1 MFESIKIKPLTKEQ
15 IIISADR
22 LTRFKFT
29 EQKYLRV
36 FTDILV
42 NNLISPKMKK
52 TEIEETDYKKITELA
67 EYIINSS
74 LEKLGISIQ
83 NSGKINERLKQYE
96 NLVFVLESSCEKL
109 LDNNINYDGI
119 LELLGKTCVKNLQWL
134 KSLSSDSDPVALRE
148 LHSLK
153 FPISTVLICE
163 GITEETL
170 LPEFAK
176 LMDFDF
182 DKNGIFILSAGGK
195 NQVVKT
201 FYKLVECLKLP
212 IFVLLDKDADENYR
226 EILPKMRKIDRIHLI
241 EHGEFED
248 ILPVKLLEKTLA
260 FATKNISIAEEGEI
274 HEGETVEFLTDFFKH
289 RGLHE
294 FKKAEFANMV
304 KENISSKEDVSEEI
318 SEILK
323 ELFTIIN

>member
-83 NSGKINERLKQYE
+83 NSGKINEKLKQYE

-212 IFVLLDKDADENYR
+212 IFVLLDKDAEENYR

>member
-1 MFESIKIKPLTKEQ
+1 MFESIKVKPLTKEQ

-83 NSGKINERLKQYE
+83 NSGKINEKLKQYE

-163 GITEETL
+163 GITEEIL

-212 IFVLLDKDADENYR
+212 IFVLLDKDAEENYR

-294 FKKAEFANMV
+294 FKKAEFAHMV

>member
-74 LEKLGISIQ
+74 LENLGISIQ
-83 NSGKINERLKQYE
+83 NSGKINKKLKQYE

-119 LELLGKTCVKNLQWL
+119 LEVLGKPDVKNLQWL
-134 KSLSSDSDPVALRE
+134 KSLASDSDPVALRE

-182 DKNGIFILSAGGK
+182 DKNGIFVLSAGGK

-212 IFVLLDKDADENYR
+212 IFVLLDKDAEENYR

-260 FATKNISIAEEGEI
+260 FATKNISVAEEGEI

-294 FKKAEFANMV
+294 FKKAEFAHMV

>member
-83 NSGKINERLKQYE
+83 NSGKINEKLKQYE

>member
-74 LEKLGISIQ
+74 LENLGISIQ
-83 NSGKINERLKQYE
+83 NSGKINKKLKQYE

-119 LELLGKTCVKNLQWL
+119 LELLGKPDVKNLQWL
-134 KSLSSDSDPVALRE
+134 KSLASDSDPIALRE

-182 DKNGIFILSAGGK
+182 DKNGIFVLSAGGK

-212 IFVLLDKDADENYR
+212 IFVLLDKDAEENYR

-260 FATKNISIAEEGEI
+260 FATKNISVAEEGEI

-294 FKKAEFANMV
+294 FKKAEFAHMV

>member
-74 LEKLGISIQ
+74 LENLGISIQ
-83 NSGKINERLKQYE
+83 NSGKINKKLKQYE

-119 LELLGKTCVKNLQWL
+119 LELLGKPDVKNLQWL

-163 GITEETL
+163 GITEETI

-182 DKNGIFILSAGGK
+182 DKNGIFVLSAGGK

-212 IFVLLDKDADENYR
+212 IFVLLDKDAEENYR

-260 FATKNISIAEEGEI
+260 FATKNISVAEEGEI

-294 FKKAEFANMV
+294 FKKAEFAHMV

>member
-74 LEKLGISIQ
+74 LENLGISIQ
-83 NSGKINERLKQYE
+83 NSGKINKKLKQYE

-119 LELLGKTCVKNLQWL
+119 LELLEKPDVKNLQWL
-134 KSLSSDSDPVALRE
+134 KSLASDSDPVTLRE
-148 LHSLK
+148 LHALK

-182 DKNGIFILSAGGK
+182 DKNGIFVLSAGGK

-212 IFVLLDKDADENYR
+212 IFVLLDKDAEENYR

-260 FATKNISIAEEGEI
+260 FATKNISVAEEGEI

-294 FKKAEFANMV
+294 FKKAEFAHMV

>member
-52 TEIEETDYKKITELA
+52 TEIEETDYKKITELT

-83 NSGKINERLKQYE
+83 NSGKINEKLKQYE

-153 FPISTVLICE
+153 FPISKVLICE

-212 IFVLLDKDADENYR
+212 IFVLLDKDAEENYR

-294 FKKAEFANMV
+294 FKKAEFAHMV

>member
-52 TEIEETDYKKITELA
+52 TEIEEADYKKITELA

-74 LEKLGISIQ
+74 LENLGISIQ
-83 NSGKINERLKQYE
+83 NSGKINKKLKQYE

-119 LELLGKTCVKNLQWL
+119 LELLGKPDVKNLQWL
-134 KSLSSDSDPVALRE
+134 KSLASDSDPVALRE

-182 DKNGIFILSAGGK
+182 DKNGIFVLSAGGK

-212 IFVLLDKDADENYR
+212 IFVLLDKDAEENYR

-260 FATKNISIAEEGEI
+260 FATKNISVAEEGEI

-294 FKKAEFANMV
+294 FKKAEFAHMV

>member
-74 LEKLGISIQ
+74 LENLGISIQ
-83 NSGKINERLKQYE
+83 NSGKINKKLKQYE

-119 LELLGKTCVKNLQWL
+119 LELLEKPDVKNLQWL

-212 IFVLLDKDADENYR
+212 IFVLLDKDAEENYR

-294 FKKAEFANMV
+294 FKKAEFAHMV

>member
-74 LEKLGISIQ
+74 LENLGISIQ
-83 NSGKINERLKQYE
+83 NSGKINKKLKQYE

-119 LELLGKTCVKNLQWL
+119 LELLGKPDVKNLQWL
-134 KSLSSDSDPVALRE
+134 KSLASDSDPVILRE

-182 DKNGIFILSAGGK
+182 DKNGIFVLSAGGK

-201 FYKLVECLKLP
+201 FYKLVESLKLP
-212 IFVLLDKDADENYR
+212 IFVLLDKDAEENYR

-260 FATKNISIAEEGEI
+260 FATKNISVAEEGEI

-294 FKKAEFANMV
+294 FKKAEFAHMV

>member
-1 MFESIKIKPLTKEQ
+1 MGHYPVEK
-15 IIISADR
+15 III
-22 LTRFKFT
+22 
-29 EQKYLRV
+29 
-36 FTDILV
+36 
-42 NNLISPKMKK
+42 
-52 TEIEETDYKKITELA
+52 A
-67 EYIINSS
+67 E
-74 LEKLGISIQ
+74 G
-83 NSGKINERLKQYE
+83 
-96 NLVFVLESSCEKL
+96 
-109 LDNNINYDGI
+109 
-119 LELLGKTCVKNLQWL
+119 
-134 KSLSSDSDPVALRE
+134 A
-148 LHSLK
+148 
-153 FPISTVLICE
+153 
-163 GITEETL
+163 TEETL

-212 IFVLLDKDADENYR
+212 IFVLLDKDAEENYR

-248 ILPVKLLEKTLA
+248 ILPVKLLEKTLS

-294 FKKAEFANMV
+294 FKKAEFAHMV

>member
-83 NSGKINERLKQYE
+83 NSGKINEKLKQYE

-153 FPISTVLICE
+153 FPISKVLICE

-182 DKNGIFILSAGGK
+182 DKNGIFVLSAGGK

-201 FYKLVECLKLP
+201 FYKLVESLKLP
-212 IFVLLDKDADENYR
+212 IFVLLDKDAEENYR

-260 FATKNISIAEEGEI
+260 FATKNISVAEEGEI

-294 FKKAEFANMV
+294 FKKAEFAHMV

>member
-83 NSGKINERLKQYE
+83 NSGKINEKLKQYE

-119 LELLGKTCVKNLQWL
+119 LELLGKTCVKNHQWM
-134 KSLSSDSDPVALRE
+134 KS
-148 LHSLK
+148 
-153 FPISTVLICE
+153 
-163 GITEETL
+163 
-170 LPEFAK
+170 
-176 LMDFDF
+176 
-182 DKNGIFILSAGGK
+182 
-195 NQVVKT
+195 
-201 FYKLVECLKLP
+201 
-212 IFVLLDKDADENYR
+212 
-226 EILPKMRKIDRIHLI
+226 
-241 EHGEFED
+241 
-248 ILPVKLLEKTLA
+248 
-260 FATKNISIAEEGEI
+260 
-274 HEGETVEFLTDFFKH
+274 
-289 RGLHE
+289 
-294 FKKAEFANMV
+294 
-304 KENISSKEDVSEEI
+304 
-318 SEILK
+318 
-323 ELFTIIN
+323 

>member
-83 NSGKINERLKQYE
+83 NSGKINEKLKQYE
-96 NLVFVLESSCEKL
+96 NLVFILESSCEKL

-212 IFVLLDKDADENYR
+212 IFVLLDKDAEENYR

>member
-74 LEKLGISIQ
+74 LENLGISIQ
-83 NSGKINERLKQYE
+83 NSGKINKKLKQYE

-119 LELLGKTCVKNLQWL
+119 LELLGKPDVKNLQWL
-134 KSLSSDSDPVALRE
+134 KSLEADSDPVALRE

-182 DKNGIFILSAGGK
+182 DKNGIFVLSAGGK

-212 IFVLLDKDADENYR
+212 IFVLLDKDAEENYR

-248 ILPVKLLEKTLA
+248 ILPVKLLEKTLD
-260 FATKNISIAEEGEI
+260 FATKNISVAEEGEI

-294 FKKAEFANMV
+294 FKKAEFAHMV

>member
-83 NSGKINERLKQYE
+83 NSGKINEKLKQYE

-119 LELLGKTCVKNLQWL
+119 MELLGKTCVKNLQWL

-212 IFVLLDKDADENYR
+212 IFVLLDKDAEENYR

-248 ILPVKLLEKTLA
+248 ILPVKLLEKTLS

-274 HEGETVEFLTDFFKH
+274 QEGETVEFLTDFFKH

-294 FKKAEFANMV
+294 FKKAEFAHMV

>member
-83 NSGKINERLKQYE
+83 NSGKINEKLKQYE

-134 KSLSSDSDPVALRE
+134 TSLSSDSDPVALRE

-212 IFVLLDKDADENYR
+212 IFVLLDKDAEENYR

-294 FKKAEFANMV
+294 FKKAEFAHMV

>member
-74 LEKLGISIQ
+74 LENLGISIQ
-83 NSGKINERLKQYE
+83 NSGKINKKLKQYE

-119 LELLGKTCVKNLQWL
+119 LELLGKPDVKNLQWL
-134 KSLSSDSDPVALRE
+134 KSLASDSDSVALRE

-182 DKNGIFILSAGGK
+182 DKNGIFVLSAGGK

-212 IFVLLDKDADENYR
+212 IFVLLDKDAEENYR

-260 FATKNISIAEEGEI
+260 FATKNISVAEEGEI

-294 FKKAEFANMV
+294 FKKAEFAHMV

>member
-74 LEKLGISIQ
+74 LENLGISIQ
-83 NSGKINERLKQYE
+83 NSGKINEKLKQYE

-119 LELLGKTCVKNLQWL
+119 LEVLGKPDVKNLQWL
-134 KSLSSDSDPVALRE
+134 KSLASDSDPIALRE

-182 DKNGIFILSAGGK
+182 DKNGIFVLSAGGK

-212 IFVLLDKDADENYR
+212 IFVLLDKDAEENYR

-260 FATKNISIAEEGEI
+260 FATKNISVAEEGEI

-294 FKKAEFANMV
+294 FKKAEFAHMV

>member
-42 NNLISPKMKK
+42 NNLISPKIKK

-74 LEKLGISIQ
+74 LENLGISIQ
-83 NSGKINERLKQYE
+83 NSGKINEKLKQYE

-119 LELLGKTCVKNLQWL
+119 LELLEKTCVKNLQWL
-134 KSLSSDSDPVALRE
+134 KSLASDSDPVTLRE

-182 DKNGIFILSAGGK
+182 DKNGIFVLSAGGK

-212 IFVLLDKDADENYR
+212 IFVLLDKDAEENYR

-260 FATKNISIAEEGEI
+260 FATKNISVAEEGEI

-294 FKKAEFANMV
+294 FKKAEFAHMV

>member
-83 NSGKINERLKQYE
+83 NSGKINEKLKQYE

-134 KSLSSDSDPVALRE
+134 TSLSSDSDPVALRE

-212 IFVLLDKDADENYR
+212 IFVLLDKDAEENYR

-260 FATKNISIAEEGEI
+260 FATKNISVAEEGEI

-294 FKKAEFANMV
+294 FKKAEFAHMV

>member
-83 NSGKINERLKQYE
+83 NSGKINEKLKQYE

-212 IFVLLDKDADENYR
+212 IFVLLDKDAEENYR

-248 ILPVKLLEKTLA
+248 ILPVKLLEKTLS

-274 HEGETVEFLTDFFKH
+274 QEGETVEFLTDFFKH

-294 FKKAEFANMV
+294 FKKAEFAHMV

>member
-67 EYIINSS
+67 EYIINLS
-74 LEKLGISIQ
+74 LENLGISIQ
-83 NSGKINERLKQYE
+83 NSGKINKKLKQYE

-119 LELLGKTCVKNLQWL
+119 LEVLGKPDVKNLQWL
-134 KSLSSDSDPVALRE
+134 KSLASDSDPVALRE

-182 DKNGIFILSAGGK
+182 DKNGIFVLSAGGK

-212 IFVLLDKDADENYR
+212 IFVLLDKDAEENYR

-260 FATKNISIAEEGEI
+260 FATKNISVAEEGEI

-294 FKKAEFANMV
+294 FKKAEFAHMV

>member
-83 NSGKINERLKQYE
+83 NSGKINEKLKQYE

-260 FATKNISIAEEGEI
+260 FATKNISVAEEGEI

-294 FKKAEFANMV
+294 FKKAEFAHMV
-304 KENISSKEDVSEEI
+304 RENISSKEDVSEEI

>member
-83 NSGKINERLKQYE
+83 NSGKINEKLKQYE

-176 LMDFDF
+176 HMDFDF

-212 IFVLLDKDADENYR
+212 IFVLLDKDAEENYR

-248 ILPVKLLEKTLA
+248 ILPVKLLEKTLS

-274 HEGETVEFLTDFFKH
+274 QEGETVEFLTDFFKH

-294 FKKAEFANMV
+294 FKKAEFAHMV

>member
-83 NSGKINERLKQYE
+83 NSGKINEKLKQYE

-119 LELLGKTCVKNLQWL
+119 SELLGKTCVKNLQWL

-212 IFVLLDKDADENYR
+212 IFVLLDKDAEENYR

-294 FKKAEFANMV
+294 FKKAEFAHMV

>member
-74 LEKLGISIQ
+74 LENLGISIQ
-83 NSGKINERLKQYE
+83 NSGKINEKLKQYE

-119 LELLGKTCVKNLQWL
+119 LEVLGKPDVKNLQWL
-134 KSLSSDSDPVALRE
+134 KSLASDSDPVTLRE
-148 LHSLK
+148 LHALK

-182 DKNGIFILSAGGK
+182 DKNGIFVLSAGGK

-212 IFVLLDKDADENYR
+212 IFVLLDKDAEENYR

-260 FATKNISIAEEGEI
+260 FATKNISVAEEGEI

-294 FKKAEFANMV
+294 FKKAEFAHMV

>member
-74 LEKLGISIQ
+74 LENLGISIQ
-83 NSGKINERLKQYE
+83 NSGKINEKLKQYE

-119 LELLGKTCVKNLQWL
+119 LEVLGKPDVKNLQWL

-212 IFVLLDKDADENYR
+212 IFVLLDKDAEENYR

-248 ILPVKLLEKTLA
+248 ILPVKLLEKTLS

-294 FKKAEFANMV
+294 FKKAEFAHMV

>member
-29 EQKYLRV
+29 EPKYLRV

-83 NSGKINERLKQYE
+83 NSGKINEKLKQYE

-212 IFVLLDKDADENYR
+212 IFVLLDKDAEENYR

-274 HEGETVEFLTDFFKH
+274 QEGETVEFLTDFFKH

-294 FKKAEFANMV
+294 FKKAEFAHMV

>member
-83 NSGKINERLKQYE
+83 NSGKINEKLKQYE
-96 NLVFVLESSCEKL
+96 NLVFILESSCEKL

>member
-83 NSGKINERLKQYE
+83 NSGKINEKLKQYE

-163 GITEETL
+163 GITEEIL

-212 IFVLLDKDADENYR
+212 IFVLLDKDAEENYR

-294 FKKAEFANMV
+294 FKKAEFAHMV